1 MKKKAVISGARAS
14 SGGNPK
20 RHHQA
25 SWSVAHLADRK
36 PRPQARFR
44 FTTVG
49 PSSVHCGAVAR
60 HTRLAMPAGAC
71 LAFFLTPRLPPPP
84 CPTPT
89 TPTPTS
95 QDRSTIATARSARGS
110 PQAERGGNQNDLP
123 PGARFRNPFR
133 ASCCHARADRRV
145 GSADRP
151 TKASDTRSKNF
162 GVLKAAEQ
170 SEREIITRLVEG
182 LSS

>member
-71 LAFFLTPRLPPPP
+71 LAFFLTPRLLPPP

-123 PGARFRNPFR
+123 PAPDPEIHFERLAITLEQTP
-133 ASCCHARADRRV
+133 RV
-145 GSADRP
+145 GSADTANQSQRY
-151 TKASDTRSKNF
+151 A
-162 GVLKAAEQ
+162 LKGT
-170 SEREIITRLVEG
+170 SVC
-182 LSS
+182 

>member
-49 PSSVHCGAVAR
+49 PFSVHCGAVAR

-123 PGARFRNPFR
+123 PGARPRNPFR
-133 ASCCHARADRRV
+133 ASCYHARADSPRGICRH
-145 GSADRP
+145 GQPKPAIR
-151 TKASDTRSKNF
+151 TQRNF

-170 SEREIITRLVEG
+170 SERK
-182 LSS
+182 SSPD

>member
-1 MKKKAVISGARAS
+1 RGGSPPKGKGARGMKKKAVISGARAS

-49 PSSVHCGAVAR
+49 PSSVHCGAVAGP
-60 HTRLAMPAGAC
+60 TGLAVAAGAC

-123 PGARFRNPFR
+123 PGARPRNPFR
-133 ASCCHARADRRV
+133 ASCYHARADLRV
-145 GSADRP
+145 GSAD
-151 TKASDTRSKNF
+151 TA
-162 GVLKAAEQ
+162 
-170 SEREIITRLVEG
+170 
-182 LSS
+182 